1 MAPAKKTS
9 PAPVAA
15 AAAAPPAPAVSPPP
29 APAPPPAKLVSD
41 ADSVEGGAND
51 PQAIASRFTAVLEKV
66 QNVNNMIKEI
76 GLLMKTLQKDVAK
89 YQKTHG
95 KRGGGRKDAGDKTG
109 VKRPASG
116 FAKPT
121 KLSPELA
128 KFLGVTAET
137 MLARTEVTRLLNKYI
152 KTNNLQDAKD
162 RRKIN
167 PNPALSGI
175 LKMTPG
181 TDLTYFNL
189 QAHIKHHFIATPAA
203 A

>member
-1 MAPAKKTS
+1 MPAAAKKSVAPAAAPAPAAVAPPPPPM
-9 PAPVAA
+9 PAPVVV
-15 AAAAPPAPAVSPPP
+15 PE
-29 APAPPPAKLVSD
+29 AKKVLDSASD
-41 ADSVEGGAND
+41 TDGGAND
-51 PQAIASRFTAVLEKV
+51 PQAITSRFSAVLEKV
-66 QNVNNMIKEI
+66 QAVNNMIKEI

-89 YQKTHG
+89 YQKT
-95 KRGGGRKDAGDKTG
+95 KRSAKKDAGDKTG
-109 VKRPASG
+109 AKRPASG

-128 KFLGVTAET
+128 KFLGVTADT

-167 PNPALSGI
+167 PNASLSTI

-189 QAHIKHHFIATPAA
+189 QAHIKHHFVPTPVAA

>member
-9 PAPVAA
+9 AAASPAPVAV
-15 AAAAPPAPAVSPPP
+15 APPPPP
-29 APAPPPAKLVSD
+29 APVSPPLTKVTSD

-51 PQAIASRFTAVLEKV
+51 PQAISSRFTAVLEKV

-95 KRGGGRKDAGDKTG
+95 KRGGARKDAGDKTG